1 MGYAKSGGADLTSA
15 SGLTIP
21 GFLENTSTTPVQS
34 VLEVIR
40 VTRHSDNM
48 RHDWDERARQDA
60 FKYIASWREDWDEAS
75 FFESGEQDYL
85 RFVDPFL
92 QRIQFAPATKSMV
105 EFGSGVGRMTRSF
118 AGRFGSVFAVDISRE
133 MQERAK
139 KLLTSYLNIHWILS
153 SGESSLSIE
162 DNSVDF
168 VFSYLVLQ
176 HIPDKA
182 VLFSSIAE
190 MLRVLRPGGVFL
202 FQFNGSDRPTMN
214 WKGRAISG
222 ILDNFSSVGLKTFS
236 KFVARSFG
244 IDPGMIGKTWRGA
257 TLSTKEIAQ
266 AVTSALGNP
275 EGFLDPNTPFT
286 WCYGSKSL
294 TSSG

>member
-1 MGYAKSGGADLTSA
+1 
-15 SGLTIP
+15 
-21 GFLENTSTTPVQS
+21 
-34 VLEVIR
+34 

-48 RHDWDERARQDA
+48 RRDWDERARQDA

-92 QRIQFAPATKSMV
+92 QRIQFAPATKSMA
-105 EFGSGVGRMTRSF
+105 ELGSGIGRMTRSF
-118 AGRFGSVFAVDISRE
+118 ARRFGSVFAIDISRE

-139 KLLTSYLNIHWILS
+139 KLLASYPNIRWILS
-153 SGESSLSIE
+153 DGESSLSIE

-168 VFSYLVLQ
+168 IFSYLVLQ
-176 HIPDKA
+176 HMPNRA
-182 VLFSSIAE
+182 VLFASIAE
-190 MLRVLRPGGVFL
+190 MLRVLRPEGVFL
-202 FQFNGSDRPTMN
+202 FQFNGSVQPTMN

-222 ILDNFSSVGLKTFS
+222 ILDSFSSLGLQRLS
-236 KFVARSFG
+236 KFLARSFG

-257 TLSTKEIAQ
+257 ALSTKEIAQ
-266 AVTSALGNP
+266 AVTAARGNP

-286 WCYGSKSL
+286 WCYGSKGL
-294 TSSG
+294 RSSS